1 MFTLEEISL
10 REYFLIIRNRIGL
23 IILLTV
29 ISVVTSGL
37 VSFFV
42 LKPEY
47 QTFTTLIVGKP
58 KDYQNVDNKLDYNDL
73 LLNQKLVSTYGEL
86 VKTRAVAD
94 EVIENLGLDISYKDF
109 REKVNVN
116 LVKDTEII
124 KLEVVDTD
132 PILAAEI
139 ANETAQVFME
149 NVKDIMMVENVQ
161 VIDRAQVPD
170 MPIKP
175 RPQLNMAI
183 AGVLGLM
190 IGIFLVFLLEYLD
203 NTIKTPDDVER
214 YLELPVIG
222 TIPMVEENK

>member
-1 MFTLEEISL
+1 MEEISL

>member
-1 MFTLEEISL
+1 MEEISL

-190 IGIFLVFLLEYLD
+190 VGIFLVFLLEYLD
-203 NTIKTPDDVER
+203 NTIKTPDDVEK
-214 YLELPVIG
+214 YLGLPVIG
-222 TIPMVEENK
+222 TIPLVEDNK

>member
-175 RPQLNMAI
+175 RPKLNMAI

-190 IGIFLVFLLEYLD
+190 VGIFLVFLLEYLD
-203 NTIKTPDDVER
+203 NTIKTPDDVEK
-214 YLELPVIG
+214 YLGLPVIG
-222 TIPMVEENK
+222 TIPLVEDNK

>member
-1 MFTLEEISL
+1 MEEISL

-149 NVKDIMMVENVQ
+149 NVKDIMMVENIQ